1 MTKIALLVLDQQKK
15 SQWNYEFGNEIEQH
29 SQQDS
34 DFEFNYYIQKE
45 DCLDKF
51 PMKTVI
57 RDNAKCG
64 NCMKS

>member
-34 DFEFNYYIQKE
+34 DWIQLLYLE
-45 DCLDKF
+45 GRLL
-51 PMKTVI
+51 
-57 RDNAKCG
+57 R
-64 NCMKS
+64 

>member
-34 DFEFNYYIQKE
+34 DWIQLLYLE
-45 DCLDKF
+45 GDCLDKL

>member
-34 DFEFNYYIQKE
+34 D
-45 DCLDKF
+45 
-51 PMKTVI
+51 
-57 RDNAKCG
+57 
-64 NCMKS
+64 